1 MSILDQNLLTLDF
14 WQDRV
19 SYGSQTLPTG
29 SLACAALN
37 ITDEQINTLI
47 QLCFPLNEVIL
58 MVGTGMLTADA
69 LREVQSSMLEITKLL
84 RDVPP
89 FSYIDFPEDG
99 HDIRQVFSDSF
110 IENALAYI
118 EATQEMGEAAALISQ
133 FKNGVGLMKLI
144 QVMAQLGGT
153 LQIFKQSMTEFA
165 HALHDSKRTPEGYAA
180 TFAEHFPDSAELS
193 LENQLWVSM
202 TNITAQYVSSV
213 MPGKDIP
220 QLVKRMHYM
229 SYVGLFRS
237 DLFEGLC
244 VGHAPRK
251 CPICGKW
258 FLTTDARQ
266 TKYCGGLAPND
277 KHGRTCRQIGNL
289 QGRAQRE
296 LADDHPIKA
305 IYTRR
310 MNTILQSVRRG
321 RLDEQTADRMKR
333 LAKNKMERAISDH
346 TYAKTDYEAE
356 MAQEALLVA
365 ATEIQ

>member
-29 SLACAALN
+29 SIACAALN
-37 ITDEQINTLI
+37 ISDEQINTLI
-47 QLCFPLNEVIL
+47 QLCIPLNGVIL
-58 MVGTGMLTADA
+58 MVGTGALTADA
-69 LREVQSSMLEITKLL
+69 LREAESSMLEITKLL
-84 RDVPP
+84 RSIPP
-89 FSYIDFPEDG
+89 FSCIDFPEDA
-99 HDIRQVFSDSF
+99 HDIQQIFTDSF
-110 IENALAYI
+110 IENALAYT
-118 EATQEMGEAAALISQ
+118 EASQELGAAAARDPR
-133 FKNGVGLMKLI
+133 FKNGVGLMKVI
-144 QVMAQLGGT
+144 QVMAQLGMT

-165 HALHDSKRTPEGYAA
+165 LALHDSKRTPEGYAA
-180 TFAEHFPDSAELS
+180 TFAEHFSDSAELS
-193 LENQLWVSM
+193 LENQLWASM
-202 TNITAQYVSSV
+202 TNITAQYVSAV
-213 MPGKDIP
+213 MPGKNEP
-220 QLVKRMHYM
+220 QLVKRMHYV
-229 SYVGLFRS
+229 SFVGMFRS

-244 VGHAPRK
+244 VGHALRK

-277 KHGRTCRQIGNL
+277 KRGRTCRQIGNL

-310 MNTILQSVRRG
+310 TNTILQSVRRG
-321 RLDEQTADRMKR
+321 KLDEQTAGRMKR

-346 TYAKTDYEAE
+346 VYAKVDYEAE
-356 MAQEALLVA
+356 MTQEALLVA